1 MTAYNGRYVMMGA
14 ASDKTK
20 VDEPFIVPRQV
31 IAANVKL
38 CGALLSYAQ
47 PEIVPFVKQAM
58 GFNFAPRELGQQIN
72 DSIIDL
78 VRTNAVRPIIG
89 QVRPFDDIPA
99 AITAMANRE
108 TIGRVI
114 ITI

>member
-1 MTAYNGRYVMMGA
+1 MSSV
-14 ASDKTK
+14 S
-20 VDEPFIVPRQV
+20 E
-31 IAANVKL
+31 
-38 CGALLSYAQ
+38 
-47 PEIVPFVKQAM
+47 
-58 GFNFAPRELGQQIN
+58 IN

-108 TIGRVI
+108 TIGRVV